1 MKNPIV
7 KKGIKGIGANWF
19 LFLHSKNSKA
29 KIQEVKMALHKVI
42 GFNSNACNVMYNTS
56 PKPK

>member
-1 MKNPIV
+1 MV

-19 LFLHSKNSKA
+19 LFLHSKKSKA
-29 KIQEVKMALHKVI
+29 KTHELNIALHKAI
-42 GFNSNACNVMYNTS
+42 GFNRRLCRVMYNTS